1 MKIIKLISEK
11 IEDEICDAREY
22 AELAIEYKESYPELS
37 KTFYTLSTQE
47 MEHMNI
53 LHKQVT
59 ELIRHYRETEGEPP
73 SDMLA
78 VYNYLHKQQMEKTL
92 EVKVLQ
98 SMYAG
103 S

>member
-1 MKIIKLISEK
+1 MKIIKVVSEK

-22 AELAIEYKESYPELS
+22 AEMANEYKESYPDLARVFYNLS
-37 KTFYTLSTQE
+37 LQE
-47 MEHMNI
+47 MDHMNM
-53 LHKQVT
+53 LHGQVT
-59 ELIRHYRETEGEPP
+59 EIIRRYRETNGEPP

-78 VYNYLHKQQMEKTL
+78 VYNYLHQQQIDKTL

-103 S
+103 